1 MRINPGEINFSQVQI
16 GQAETA
22 ELVMTN
28 TGEETLTVS
37 SFYLDGDTSFSLNT
51 SALSFDVEA
60 GADVVQELDIQP
72 DRGSRLQWNP
82 QHLAQL

>member
-1 MRINPGEINFSQVQI
+1 
-16 GQAETA
+16 
-22 ELVMTN
+22 MTN

-60 GADVVQELDIQP
+60 GADVVQELTFSPTEEVDYSGTLNIWL
-72 DRGSRLQWNP
+72 SS
-82 QHLAQL
+82 